1 MSRSQVLAYVKTQCK
16 TISGV
21 TDAVIGHPS
30 NYPIMA
36 ASLPLVIIG
45 AGQPIWTPMSFS
57 ANGSGSIQ
65 YQYTV
70 NLVVVLGPAD
80 MTEQQAEAAQTNY
93 ADLMRNKFSNDLGL
107 GSCQV
112 FYAELQDGI
121 DNIYTFKRAG
131 QQPQVAFHLQVQEV
145 IARNA
150 NAA

>member
-1 MSRSQVLAYVKTQCK
+1 MSRSAVLTYVQTQCK

-30 NYPIMA
+30 NYPIA
-36 ASLPLVIIG
+36 PASLPLVIIG
-45 AGQPIWTPMSFS
+45 AGQPVWTPMSFQ
-57 ANGSGSIQ
+57 ANGDGRIQ

-70 NLVVVLGPAD
+70 NMVVVLGPAD

-107 GSCQV
+107 GACAV

-150 NAA
+150 SAA